1 MPRAG
6 VHGVAVAERV
16 EVEAGRAHAVEELER
31 AAPIAGEVRG
41 AEGL

>member
-6 VHGVAVAERV
+6 VHGVAVAERI
-16 EVEAGRAHAVEELER
+16 EVEAGRAHAVEEPER
-31 AAPIAGEVRG
+31 AASVAGEVCG